1 MKVGDI
7 VKFKEDHYL
16 TEVIPGPLIVDEVKK
31 FQFRTNKQNRYHII
45 TLNKDSDGSHRMTWV
60 YEHEVISI
68 SEIRNDKLKSI
79 GIN

>member
-7 VKFKEDHYL
+7 VKFKKDHHL
-16 TEVIPGPLIVDEVKK
+16 AEVIPGPLIIDEVKK

-45 TLNKDSDGSHRMTWV
+45 TLKKDSDDSHRMTWV

-79 GIN
+79 GI

>member
-7 VKFKEDHYL
+7 VKFKEDHHL
-16 TEVIPGPLIVDEVKK
+16 AEVIPGPLIVDEVKK

-60 YEHEVISI
+60 DEHEVISI

-79 GIN
+79 GI

>member
-16 TEVIPGPLIVDEVKK
+16 AEVIPGPLIVDEVKK

-60 YEHEVISI
+60 DKSEIISI
-68 SEIRNDKLKSI
+68 SEIRNDKLNKL
-79 GIN
+79 GIY

>member
-16 TEVIPGPLIVDEVKK
+16 AEVIPGLLIVDKVKK

-45 TLNKDSDGSHRMTWV
+45 TLNKDSDGSRRMTWV
-60 YEHEVISI
+60 DEPEVISI
-68 SEIRNDKLKSI
+68 SEIRNYKLKSL
-79 GIN
+79 GI